1 MQSGEE
7 IWSAL
12 RDSLRSS
19 ASEAV
24 WSAGLNK
31 LCLVDYANGELI
43 IGAPNQIQLQRVQQ
57 RYLPFITEQA
67 RELAGSE
74 IQILLTLSDVDV
86 LEREEAPV
94 TETTSSAP
102 VISFSPSIDKP
113 ARLDPRMTFDSFVPG
128 SSNNLAFAAAQSV
141 A

>member
-86 LEREEAPV
+86 LDRDDAP
-94 TETTSSAP
+94 SA
-102 VISFSPSIDKP
+102 
-113 ARLDPRMTFDSFVPG
+113 
-128 SSNNLAFAAAQSV
+128 
-141 A
+141 

>member
-86 LEREEAPV
+86 LDRDDAPSAGP
-94 TETTSSAP
+94 TTPAPTTPYHSLGQRTDAFLVSA
-102 VISFSPSIDKP
+102 STYHDTL
-113 ARLDPRMTFDSFVPG
+113 LD
-128 SSNNLAFAAAQSV
+128 
-141 A
+141 